1 MWKFV
6 RTPATCSWGIGSQLN
21 PIDVELV
28 LKPVNRAGE
37 TWGAEANDEFTFSI
51 ENSKTKGKNWENEAN
66 ITFKSL
72 GLHERC
78 ELTGSQRWWSTS
90 DLDAIFVLFSLFLL
104 WVLETP
110 SRWQIY
116 GYGYFSDVTF
126 VKTRLYTANNQHSR
140 KNPNWNGP
148 GINGIPGNVFPFNL
162 CCPQLTHREAW
173 LNPVTLR
180 GKPRK
185 MELWRKRWHEV
196 TWSMSRHKTSYI

>member
-51 ENSKTKGKNWENEAN
+51 ENSKTKGKNWENETN

-90 DLDAIFVLFSLFLL
+90 DLDPIFVLFSLFLL

-126 VKTRLYTANNQHSR
+126 VKARLYTANNQHSR
-140 KNPNWNGP
+140 KTPIEMAQASMVSPGMFFLLTFAVPN
-148 GINGIPGNVFPFNL
+148 
-162 CCPQLTHREAW
+162 
-173 LNPVTLR
+173 
-180 GKPRK
+180 
-185 MELWRKRWHEV
+185 
-196 TWSMSRHKTSYI
+196 